1 VYRFLRAGT
10 SEFDCPSSRD
20 AGFTDSGFRIL
31 DSGFRGSGI
40 DSGIPI
46 QGFKDPRISD
56 SRIGDSRIRDSGSG
70 IQDQ

>member
-1 VYRFLRAGT
+1 MQ
-10 SEFDCPSSRD
+10 DSRIQ
-20 AGFTDSGFRIL
+20 DSGTVQ
-31 DSGFRGSGI
+31 GFRDS

-70 IQDQ
+70 ISD